1 MKTKKGPAMSKTNA
15 APSADPKSMDT
26 KTKPMIVASGAMLLG
41 TGILLASSAGAIATG
56 KWDQVVENWR
66 SGETHV
72 AAPVDPGE
80 GSDSKG
86 SGSSADADSPSGSTP
101 ERGSVPA
108 PGDDSPQGGS
118 DGQQD
123 HQGSSDRPQGDYGAP
138 TSTYIISRGETLA
151 KISAAT
157 GVSVDRLVAA
167 NDIVNPNLIYAGSA
181 LQIPPATAQ

>member
-66 SGETHV
+66 SGETHA
-72 AAPVDPGE
+72 AAPADPGE
-80 GSDSKG
+80 GSDSNG
-86 SGSSADADSPSGSTP
+86 SGSSTDSPSGSTP
-101 ERGSVPA
+101 ERDSVPA
-108 PGDDSPQGGS
+108 PGEDSPQGGS

-123 HQGSSDRPQGDYGAP
+123 HQGSSDRSQGDHGAS

-181 LQIPPATAQ
+181 LQIPAVTEE